1 MANTKG
7 IGRAVALIVLTMAM
21 IAMVASPASAGPRV
35 RCVMNG
41 NVVITANAGGGWD
54 WSVGGTG
61 PCLDFLNGPFNGIIT
76 GTGHSATLG
85 LCDGLVVTGLKI
97 KVSLTLANLRNGV
110 TTTTSEVWRAPITTF
125 PVATPFFMG
134 GGENGLGT
142 ILTRLLLN
150 CPPGGASVA
159 TFVFETST

>member
-1 MANTKG
+1 MARSKG
-7 IGRAVALIVLTMAM
+7 IGRAVALIVLTMALV
-21 IAMVASPASAGPRV
+21 AMVAAPASAGPRV

-41 NVVITANAGGGWD
+41 NVVITEGPGGGWD
-54 WSVGGTG
+54 WTVGGTG
-61 PCLDFLNGPFNGIIT
+61 PCLDFLNGPFDGIIT
-76 GTGHSATLG
+76 GSGHSATLG
-85 LCDGLVVTGLKI
+85 LCDGLVVTDLKI

-110 TTTTSEVWRAPITTF
+110 TTVTSETWRAPISTF
-125 PVATPFFMG
+125 PIATPFFVR
-134 GGENGLGT
+134 GGENGVGT